1 MPGARPSR
9 RSIPSPEPLDAAYAR
24 FRFAEAG
31 LRAQGLRADVAGELQ
46 EAASTAAAAGA
57 RPLAEAIAG
66 LAGRARITL
75 DALAP
80 TPTDDAQLVVAAAR
94 PADPR
99 AAAAALGLSA
109 REIEVLELVTAGMTN
124 GEIADRLFIT
134 RKTAAVHVTH
144 ILDKL
149 GVPNRVS
156 AAMIGARVGLAAPAE
171 DDEAYVASE

>member
-1 MPGARPSR
+1 M
-9 RSIPSPEPLDAAYAR
+9 
-24 FRFAEAG
+24 
-31 LRAQGLRADVAGELQ
+31 
-46 EAASTAAAAGA
+46 
-57 RPLAEAIAG
+57 
-66 LAGRARITL
+66 
-75 DALAP
+75 
-80 TPTDDAQLVVAAAR
+80 
-94 PADPR
+94 
-99 AAAAALGLSA
+99 SA

-156 AAMIGARVGLAAPAE
+156 AAMIGARVGLGAPAE

>member
-1 MPGARPSR
+1 M
-9 RSIPSPEPLDAAYAR
+9 
-24 FRFAEAG
+24 
-31 LRAQGLRADVAGELQ
+31 VA
-46 EAASTAAAAGA
+46 
-57 RPLAEAIAG
+57 P
-66 LAGRARITL
+66 
-75 DALAP
+75 
-80 TPTDDAQLVVAAAR
+80 AAR

-99 AAAAALGLSA
+99 AAASALGLSA

-171 DDEAYVASE
+171 DEAYAASD